1 MNPFEVDA
9 TSAGAVTVRPSTNNA
24 LVDVET
30 QRAISEVQ
38 GAIVLAK
45 KFPRNQKEACDRILN
60 ACQRVSLAKD
70 AVYTY
75 SRGGTSVSGPSI
87 RLAEAIAQNWGN
99 LQFGIVEMEQR
110 QGESTVKAYAWDVE
124 TNTKQEKVFQVAHI
138 RYTKQ
143 GTKQL
148 SDPRDIYELVANQ
161 GARRLRACILSVIP
175 GDVIDAAVDECDK
188 TLKTKID
195 VTPEAVHKLV
205 EAFAAFG
212 VSKAQIEA
220 RIQRRIEAIE
230 PGQVVQMRKIYT
242 SLKDSMS
249 TPEDWFEPV
258 DSESGGKSSEKGA
271 NGLKIRL
278 KDNAPPNP
286 KQNEAPPEPSSEI
299 PMTAAEVA
307 EVTQAQQQ
315 GTDPDNAPLL
325 QTIFAQ
331 LAQLAEL
338 RGEPAD
344 DILDNLTGG
353 KGVYQA
359 DLPEKAEPWLNDL
372 VLRLENELASEA

>member
-1 MNPFEVDA
+1 MNPFEIDA

-110 QGESTVKAYAWDVE
+110 TGESTVKAYAWDVE
-124 TNTKQEKVFQVAHI
+124 TNTKQEKVFQVPHV
-138 RYTKQ
+138 RHTKQ
-143 GTKQL
+143 GAKQL
-148 SDPRDIYELVANQ
+148 NDPRDIYELVANQ

-242 SLKDSMS
+242 SLKDNMS
-249 TPEDWFEPV
+249 TPEDWFDPAETEGNKPN
-258 DSESGGKSSEKGA
+258 EKGA
-271 NGLKIRL
+271 NGLKGRL
-278 KDNAPPNP
+278 KNNVSPKTKDDAPP
-286 KQNEAPPEPSSEI
+286 PES
-299 PMTAAEVA
+299 TAELPITAEELA
-307 EVTQAQQQ
+307 EVTQAQGQQ
-315 GTDPDNAPLL
+315 PPEDTADLL
-325 QTIFAQ
+325 QTVYKAITDLAADCGETPDDMLDTLTNSRHGALIDLEDKPAQ
-331 LAQLAEL
+331 YLN
-338 RGEPAD
+338 
-344 DILDNLTGG
+344 DILM
-353 KGVYQA
+353 VAQA
-359 DLPEKAEPWLNDL
+359 KAKAE
-372 VLRLENELASEA
+372 

>member
-1 MNPFEVDA
+1 MNPFEIETTD
-9 TSAGAVTVRPSTNNA
+9 SGAMTVRPSTNNA

-110 QGESTVKAYAWDVE
+110 SGESTVKAYAWDVE

-205 EAFAAFG
+205 EAFATFG

-249 TPEDWFEPV
+249 TPEDWFEPI
-258 DSESGGKSSEKGA
+258 DSESNKSNEKGA
-271 NGLKIRL
+271 NGLKNRL
-278 KDNAPPNP
+278 KGNANP
-286 KQNEAPPEPSSEI
+286 KPKPDDLPPETGEI
-299 PMTAAEVA
+299 PMTTEEMA
-307 EVTQAQQQ
+307 EVTPEPEPQQQ
-315 GTDPDNAPLL
+315 ASDNTELL
-325 QTIFAQ
+325 QTAYRAITD
-331 LAQLAEL
+331 LAKECGESPDDMLDVLTKGRHTALIDLEGKGEQYL
-338 RGEPAD
+338 R
-344 DILDNLTGG
+344 DILLMVKNHS
-353 KGVYQA
+353 QPA
-359 DLPEKAEPWLNDL
+359 
-372 VLRLENELASEA
+372 

>member
-1 MNPFEVDA
+1 MNPFEIDA

-110 QGESTVKAYAWDVE
+110 TGESTVKAYAWDVE

-249 TPEDWFEPV
+249 TPEDWFDPADTEGNKPN
-258 DSESGGKSSEKGA
+258 EKGT
-271 NGLKIRL
+271 NGLKGRL
-278 KDNAPPNP
+278 KNNVSP
-286 KQNEAPPEPSSEI
+286 KTKDDATPPESTGEV
-299 PMTAAEVA
+299 PMTAEELS
-307 EVTQAQQQ
+307 EVTQAQAQQ
-315 GTDPDNAPLL
+315 PPEDTAELL
-325 QTIFAQ
+325 QTVYKAITD
-331 LAQLAEL
+331 LAADC
-338 RGEPAD
+338 GETPD
-344 DILDNLTGG
+344 DMLDTLTNGRHGTLIDLEDKPTQYLNDILM
-353 KGVYQA
+353 VAQA
-359 DLPEKAEPWLNDL
+359 KAKAE
-372 VLRLENELASEA
+372 

>member
-1 MNPFEVDA
+1 MNPFEIDA

-258 DSESGGKSSEKGA
+258 GSESGGKSSEKGA
-271 NGLKIRL
+271 NGLKSRL
-278 KDNAPPNP
+278 KDNAPPKP
-286 KQNEAPPEPSSEI
+286 KQNEAPPEPSAEL
-299 PMTAAEVA
+299 PMTAEELA
-307 EVTQAQQQ
+307 EVTQEQAQQPHED
-315 GTDPDNAPLL
+315 TAELL
-325 QTIFAQ
+325 QTVYKAITD
-331 LAQLAEL
+331 LAADC
-338 RGEPAD
+338 GETPDDMLDTLTNGKLSALVDLEDKPAPYLN
-344 DILDNLTGG
+344 DILLM
-353 KGVYQA
+353 VQA
-359 DLPEKAEPWLNDL
+359 KATE
-372 VLRLENELASEA
+372 

>member
-1 MNPFEVDA
+1 MNPFEIDA

-110 QGESTVKAYAWDVE
+110 TGESTVKAYAWDVE
-124 TNTKQEKVFQVAHI
+124 TNTKQEKVFQVPHV
-138 RYTKQ
+138 RHTKQ
-143 GTKQL
+143 GAKQL
-148 SDPRDIYELVANQ
+148 NDPRDIYELVANQ

-242 SLKDSMS
+242 SLKDNMS
-249 TPEDWFEPV
+249 TPEDWFDPAETEGNKPN
-258 DSESGGKSSEKGA
+258 EKGA
-271 NGLKIRL
+271 NGLKGRL
-278 KDNAPPNP
+278 KNNVSPKTKDDAPP
-286 KQNEAPPEPSSEI
+286 PES
-299 PMTAAEVA
+299 TAELPITAEELA
-307 EVTQAQQQ
+307 EVTPDSGQQPPAD
-315 GTDPDNAPLL
+315 TAELL
-325 QTIFAQ
+325 QTVYRAITD
-331 LAQLAEL
+331 LAAEC
-338 RGEPAD
+338 GETPDDMLDTLTNGKLGALVD
-344 DILDNLTGG
+344 LEEKPTQYLNDILM
-353 KGVYQA
+353 VAQA
-359 DLPEKAEPWLNDL
+359 KAKAE
-372 VLRLENELASEA
+372 

>member
-1 MNPFEVDA
+1 MNPFEIDV
-9 TSAGAVTVRPSTNNA
+9 TGSGAVTVRPSTNNA

-271 NGLKIRL
+271 NGLKGRL
-278 KDNAPPNP
+278 KNNVSPKTKDDAPP
-286 KQNEAPPEPSSEI
+286 PES
-299 PMTAAEVA
+299 TAELPITAEELA
-307 EVTQAQQQ
+307 EVTQAQGQQ
-315 GTDPDNAPLL
+315 PPSDTAELL
-325 QTIFAQ
+325 QTVYKAITD
-331 LAQLAEL
+331 LATECGEMPDDMLYTLANGRLSALIDLE
-338 RGEPAD
+338 GKSEPYLN
-344 DILDNLTGG
+344 DILMM
-353 KGVYQA
+353 VQA
-359 DLPEKAEPWLNDL
+359 KAKPE
-372 VLRLENELASEA
+372 

>member
-1 MNPFEVDA
+1 MNPFEIDA

-38 GAIVLAK
+38 GAIILAK

-110 QGESTVKAYAWDVE
+110 TGESTVKAYAWDVE
-124 TNTKQEKVFQVAHI
+124 TNTKQEKVFQVPHV
-138 RYTKQ
+138 RHTKQ
-143 GTKQL
+143 GAKQL
-148 SDPRDIYELVANQ
+148 NDPRDIYELVANQ

-242 SLKDSMS
+242 SLKDNMS
-249 TPEDWFEPV
+249 TPEDWFDPAETEGNKPN
-258 DSESGGKSSEKGA
+258 EKGA
-271 NGLKIRL
+271 NGLKGRL
-278 KDNAPPNP
+278 KNNVSPKTKDDAPP
-286 KQNEAPPEPSSEI
+286 PES
-299 PMTAAEVA
+299 TAELPITAEELA
-307 EVTQAQQQ
+307 EVTQTQQQ
-315 GTDPDNAPLL
+315 GLDPDNAPLL

-338 RGEPAD
+338 RGETAD
-344 DILDNLTGG
+344 DVLDAATGG
-353 KGVYQA
+353 KGIFQIDLQDKATPWLA
-359 DLPEKAEPWLNDL
+359 DLK
-372 VLRLENELASEA
+372 LRLENELASEA

>member
-1 MNPFEVDA
+1 MNPFEIDA

-110 QGESTVKAYAWDVE
+110 TGESTVKAYAWDVE
-124 TNTKQEKVFQVAHI
+124 TNTKQEKVFQVPHV
-138 RYTKQ
+138 RHTKQ
-143 GTKQL
+143 GAKQL
-148 SDPRDIYELVANQ
+148 NDPRDIYELVANQ

-242 SLKDSMS
+242 SLKDNMS
-249 TPEDWFEPV
+249 TPEDWFEPA
-258 DSESGGKSSEKGA
+258 ETEGNKPNEKGA
-271 NGLKIRL
+271 NGLKGRL
-278 KDNAPPNP
+278 KNNVSPKTKDDAPP
-286 KQNEAPPEPSSEI
+286 PES
-299 PMTAAEVA
+299 TAELPITAEELA
-307 EVTQAQQQ
+307 EVTQAQGQQ
-315 GTDPDNAPLL
+315 PPEDTADLL
-325 QTIFAQ
+325 QTVYKAITDLAADCGETPDDMLDTLTNGRHGALIDLEDKPAQ
-331 LAQLAEL
+331 YLN
-338 RGEPAD
+338 
-344 DILDNLTGG
+344 DILM
-353 KGVYQA
+353 VAQA
-359 DLPEKAEPWLNDL
+359 KAKAE
-372 VLRLENELASEA
+372 

>member
-1 MNPFEVDA
+1 MNPFEIDA

-110 QGESTVKAYAWDVE
+110 TGESTVKAYAWDVE
-124 TNTKQEKVFQVAHI
+124 TNTKQEKVFQVPHV
-138 RYTKQ
+138 RHTKQ
-143 GTKQL
+143 GAKQL
-148 SDPRDIYELVANQ
+148 NDPRDIYELVANQ

-242 SLKDSMS
+242 SLKDNMS
-249 TPEDWFEPV
+249 TPEDWFDPAET
-258 DSESGGKSSEKGA
+258 EGNKSNEKGA
-271 NGLKIRL
+271 NGLKGRL
-278 KDNAPPNP
+278 KNNVSPKTKDDAPP
-286 KQNEAPPEPSSEI
+286 PESTAEL
-299 PMTAAEVA
+299 PMTAAEMA
-307 EVTQAQQQ
+307 EVTQRPQQEP
-315 GTDPDNAPLL
+315 DPDKAPLL
-325 QTIFAQ
+325 QSIFAL

-344 DILDNLTGG
+344 DVLDAATGG
-353 KGVYQA
+353 KGLIQI
-359 DLPEKAEPWLNDL
+359 DLQDKAEPWLNDL
-372 VLRLENELASEA
+372 KLRLENELASEA